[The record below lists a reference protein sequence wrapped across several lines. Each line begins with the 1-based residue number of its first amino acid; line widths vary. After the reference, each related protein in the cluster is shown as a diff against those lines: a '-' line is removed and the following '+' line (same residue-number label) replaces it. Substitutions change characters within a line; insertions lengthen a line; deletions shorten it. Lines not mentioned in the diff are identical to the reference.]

1 MLLVGSGLIAA
12 SAYAAWAATDAGTF
26 RIGLGQIDH
35 IDPALADGGPSWS
48 LAYATG
54 ALLLNYP
61 DTPARRAPGSPQR
74 WRADFRGFRATARR
88 SCFG

>member
-54 ALLLNYP
+54 AP
-61 DTPARRAPGSPQR
+61 S
-74 WRADFRGFRATARR
+74 
-88 SCFG
+88 